1 MNLRTRGCLI
11 FSLITLAANASARD
25 PLALHPENPH
35 YFLFRGKPTVLI
47 TSGEHYGAVI
57 NLDFA
62 YNTYLDTL
70 KHDGLNLTRTF
81 SGAYVEPQGAFNI
94 ARNTLAPAP
103 GKFICPWARSDVMG
117 YTNGGRKFDLS
128 QWDEE
133 YFVRLKD
140 FVTAAGKRGVVVE
153 MNLFCPF
160 YEEAQWKLSP
170 QNAINNINGVG
181 NVSRTNVYTLDKHG
195 GLLTVHETMTRKIV
209 QELNEFDNLYYEI
222 CNEPYFG
229 GVTIEWQHYIAEVIR
244 DAEFPL
250 PRKHLISQNIANNK
264 ANIENPHEAV
274 SIFNFHYA
282 SPPDTVA
289 MNYHLNKVIG
299 DNETGFAGTNDFP
312 YRREGWEF
320 ILAGGGL
327 FNNLDY
333 SFTTDSET
341 GSFRYS
347 SKQPGGGNAFFREQ
361 MRILKDFIHSFD
373 FLRLRPD
380 SDFLREPLPQG
391 LSARCLSQTGL
402 AYAVY
407 FCLSAKTVD
416 QYSVIWTGHV
426 EPKHTGDY
434 TFYTLSNDG
443 VRLSVNDVPIID
455 NWTDHSTKEDKGVI
469 ALQAGKK
476 YDLKLEYYHGGG
488 AAAMKL
494 YWSHASQPK
503 EIVPRT
509 ALTVPDGSNKGLLGH
524 YHYGKNF
531 EQLKMTRADATIDF
545 DWSNKSPFDAQRLS
559 AAAVPSLNLVFNLPP
574 GRYEAE
580 WINTKSGETER
591 RDKIRHTGNVLRMV
605 SPPFREDIA
614 LAIRK

>member
-1 MNLRTRGCLI
+1 MNLRVW
-11 FSLITLAANASARD
+11 SLVFALVLLAGASSARD

-47 TSGEHYGAVI
+47 TSAEHYGAVI

-62 YNTYLDTL
+62 YNTYLETL
-70 KHDGLNLTRTF
+70 KEDGLNLTRTF
-81 SGAYVEPQGAFNI
+81 SGAYVEPPGAFNI

-103 GKFICPWARSDVMG
+103 GKFLCPWARSDVMG

-128 QWDEE
+128 LWDEE
-133 YFVRLKD
+133 YFIRLKG
-140 FVTAAGKRGVVVE
+140 FLTAASKRGVVVE

-160 YEEAQWKLSP
+160 YEEAQWRLSP
-170 QNAINNINGVG
+170 MNAINNVNGLG
-181 NVSRTNVYTLDKHG
+181 AIARTNVYTLDKHG
-195 GLLTVHETMTRKIV
+195 GLLALQEAMVRKIV
-209 QELNEFDNLYYEI
+209 TELNEFDNLYYEI

-229 GVTIEWQHYIAEVIR
+229 GVTMEWQHYIADVIR

-250 PRKHLISQNIANNK
+250 PRKHLISQNVANNK
-264 ANIENPHEAV
+264 AKVENPHEAV

-312 YRREGWEF
+312 YRREGWDF
-320 ILAGGGL
+320 IIAGGGL

-333 SFTTDSET
+333 SFTTDNENGT
-341 GSFRYS
+341 FRYPS
-347 SKQPGGGNAFFREQ
+347 RQPGGGNPGFRKQ
-361 MRILKDFIHSFD
+361 MHILKDFIDSFD
-373 FLRLRPD
+373 FIRMGPD
-380 SDFLREPLPQG
+380 PTFVRASLPQG
-391 LSARCLSQTGL
+391 ISARCLSDPGH

-407 FCLSAKTVD
+407 VSLSAKAVD
-416 QYSVIWTGHV
+416 QYSVVWTGQV

-443 VRLSVNDVPIID
+443 VRLWVNGVAIID
-455 NWTDHSTKEDKGVI
+455 NWTDHSAKEDQGVI

-476 YDLKLEYYHGGG
+476 YDLKLEYYQGGGG
-488 AAAMKL
+488 ATMKL
-494 YWSHASQPK
+494 YWSNASQRK
-503 EIVPRT
+503 EIIPQ
-509 ALTVPDGSNKGLLGH
+509 AHLYAPDGSGKGLIGQ
-524 YHYGKNF
+524 YYYGRNF
-531 EQLKMTRADATIDF
+531 DELKMTRADPTINF
-545 DWSNKSPFDAQRLS
+545 DWTTRSPFDTQRVIAS
-559 AAAVPSLNLVFNLPP
+559 APQTVNLQFNLPA
-574 GRYEAE
+574 GRYSAE
-580 WINTKSGETER
+580 WINTKTGDTER
-591 RDKIRHTGNVLRMV
+591 RDKIRHTGNVLAIV